1 MIDFNK
7 LLNPVRIFWKQ
18 NNRTILRLG
27 ALALGV
33 SAVVEC
39 GRATVKAK
47 DILDDAKYM
56 KFESLG
62 CNTMLDKEDYALSTK
77 EVISKT
83 WKCYIWTTVLLSA
96 AIACD
101 VTANIESEKRIEE
114 LTLAYGAAVE
124 SYNAY
129 KSSVAKTLKARDIRE
144 INHNMVHDIV
154 EKDKAQMPEYTRKQL
169 FAVTDDTT
177 VLFRDIY
184 SSNTGKCYF
193 KKTMEEV
200 RRAEGRFN
208 RMLMDNGSATLND
221 WYDCLD
227 IGHSDIG
234 DFLGWRWADV
244 GPLFAVG
251 VPDDIDIVED
261 VAVVTGLG
269 LGRDQYTKF
278 FEMPNKLY

>member
-1 MIDFNK
+1 MINLNK
-7 LLNPVRIFWKQ
+7 PINTVRVLWK
-18 NNRTILRLG
+18 NHNRSILTAG
-27 ALALGV
+27 SIVLAI
-33 SAVVEC
+33 SAVVESIS
-39 GRATVKAK
+39 ATSKAK
-47 DILDDAKYM
+47 DILDDAKYE
-56 KFESLG
+56 KFEALG
-62 CNTMLDKEDYALSTK
+62 CDERIDKNAYALSTK
-77 EVISKT
+77 EIIAKT
-83 WKCYIWTTVLLSA
+83 WKCYIWTTMLLGGSIACSAVSHVESNKRIDEMAASYGALLS
-96 AIACD
+96 
-101 VTANIESEKRIEE
+101 
-114 LTLAYGAAVE
+114 L
-124 SYNAY
+124 YNTY
-129 KSSVAKTLKARDIRE
+129 KTSVQKTLKARDIRE
-144 INHNMVHDIV
+144 INHNVVHEIV
-154 EKDKAQMPEYTRKQL
+154 EQDKATLPDHAKKQL
-169 FAVTDDTT
+169 FAVTDDVN

-234 DFLGWRWADV
+234 DFLGWRWDEV

-251 VPDDIDIVED
+251 IPDDIDIVED